1 MIEPQVVKNLKNP
14 SEEYRAEREEMLLA
28 EVDDRTP
35 VEKLID
41 VLFRDRMTHYRPSD
55 PPNLRKDIV
64 CLCCGFPYRPDNI
77 MDGENMFVCG
87 SCILNRKEFQENE
100 K

>member
-1 MIEPQVVKNLKNP
+1 MIEPHVVKNLKNP

-28 EVDDRTP
+28 EMDNRTP

-41 VLFRDRMTHYRPSD
+41 VLFRDRMTHYRPTD
-55 PPNLRKDIV
+55 PPNLRQDII

-87 SCILNRKEFQENE
+87 SCILHRKETEAKE
-100 K
+100 